1 MTADW
6 DDLVMRFID
15 ENGKDMS
22 AVLVALFDV
31 RTSDDITSEIV
42 DRFLM
47 ECLEEGL
54 EVLKTRA
61 IQTIEENY
69 GQGRDELIKRCD
81 E

>member
-15 ENGKDMS
+15 NNGVDMS

-61 IQTIEENY
+61 IQTIEENLSKE
-69 GQGRDELIKRCD
+69 DEA
-81 E
+81 

>member
-15 ENGKDMS
+15 NNGVDMS

-61 IQTIEENY
+61 IQTIEENL
-69 GQGRDELIKRCD
+69 GKEDEA
-81 E
+81 